1 MKKIL
6 SKITRFFLGFVL
18 LLILII
24 TAAILRPLPELPVPE
39 KQNSILIKSINIID
53 VNTGN
58 ILHNQDILIESNK
71 IKSIGQI
78 SSPNPKVDFI
88 IEGRGKYAIP
98 GLWDM
103 HTHSNQLSAWLHH
116 PLYIANGVTG
126 IRDMSGQLNK
136 KDSYWAGTKE
146 RLTWNNDLDNF
157 TRVTP
162 RHVLQSSYQMDGPS
176 SVPKGFPNYFRL
188 EHTHDAD
195 SLLNFYKNGKTDF
208 IKVYS
213 QIPAETYKE
222 LAIKAPKYGLHIA
235 GHKPVFVSLKDAIL
249 LGQKSFE
256 HGRIF
261 MYECFPK
268 SDSLRVSNNW
278 KATFIQSRKSMIN
291 DFDWEACIDLM
302 KLMTDSKA
310 YWVPTLQTLKFEAY
324 AHKQS
329 FLNNE
334 YLKYV
339 SAARKN
345 LWWGPDIRGNK
356 KRNLSQAGLGIS
368 HLFYEAVKKQIKK
381 ANEIGVPIMTGT
393 DVTDSYTFA
402 GFSIHEELKDLTASG
417 LTNLEAL
424 QSSTIVP
431 AKYANLDKDFGT
443 IEENK
448 NADLIILEMNP
459 LEDITNTR
467 SISGVICNGVYYSS
481 NRIEELKSFVES
493 VASSFHVNVKI
504 VYGLLKSPLMRV
516 QFAD

>member
-1 MKKIL
+1 MKRLFFKII
-6 SKITRFFLGFVL
+6 KFFIGIIS

-24 TAAILRPLPELPVPE
+24 TVAIFWPLPELPIPE
-39 KQNSILIKSINIID
+39 KHDSILIKSINIID
-53 VNTGN
+53 VNTGYISYNQN
-58 ILHNQDILIESNK
+58 ILIKNNK
-71 IKSIGQI
+71 IKSINQL
-78 SSPNPKVDFI
+78 PNTKSKVDLTI
-88 IEGRGKYAIP
+88 DGSGKYAIP

-126 IRDMSGQLNK
+126 IRDMSGQLNE

-146 RLTWNNDLDNF
+146 RLKWNNDLDNF
-157 TRVTP
+157 ARVTP
-162 RHVLQSSYQMDGPS
+162 RHVLQSSYQIDGPS
-176 SVPKGFPNYFRL
+176 SVPKGFSNYFRL
-188 EHTHDAD
+188 EDTKDVD
-195 SLLNFYKNGKTDF
+195 SLLNFYKNEKTDF

-213 QIPAETYKE
+213 QIPPKSYKE
-222 LAIKAPKYGLHIA
+222 LAIEAPKYGLHIA
-235 GHKPVFVSLKDAIL
+235 GHKPVFVSLEEATL

-268 SDSLRVSNNW
+268 ADSLRVSNNW
-278 KATFIQSRKSMIN
+278 KAFFIQSRKSMIN

-302 KLMTDSKA
+302 KLMKDSKA

-334 YLKYV
+334 NLKYV
-339 SAARKN
+339 SAARKK

-356 KRNLSQAGLGIS
+356 ERNLSQEGMGIS
-368 HLFYEAVKKQIKK
+368 YLFYEAAKKQIKK

-402 GFSIHEELKDLTASG
+402 GFSIHEELKDLTESG
-417 LTNLEAL
+417 LTSLEAL

-431 AKYANLDKDFGT
+431 AKYANLDRDFGT

-459 LEDITNTR
+459 LENITNTR
-467 SISGVICNGVYYSS
+467 RISGVLSNGVYYDS
-481 NRIEELKSFVES
+481 NRIKELKSYVET
-493 VASSFHVNVKI
+493 VASSFHMNVKI